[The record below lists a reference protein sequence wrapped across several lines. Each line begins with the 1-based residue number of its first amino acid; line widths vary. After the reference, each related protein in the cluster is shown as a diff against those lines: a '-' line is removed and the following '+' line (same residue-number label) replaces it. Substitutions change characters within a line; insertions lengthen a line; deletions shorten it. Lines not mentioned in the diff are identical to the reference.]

1 MSTTFEGEG
10 QTRLEGL
17 VQELLEWYQA
27 VSFPELQATVAS
39 ELDTDEKKL
48 AYALT
53 APDRSLR
60 RMANLIEE
68 ALGEGPDFRTIG
80 RWQREW
86 VRSGLMR
93 QISKRK
99 REPIFDIENRFGIEL
114 PVDVEP
120 LVEEAEES

>member
-1 MSTTFEGEG
+1 MSTTSEEEG

-27 VSFPELQATVAS
+27 VSFPDLQATVMSA
-39 ELDTDEKKL
+39 LDTDERKL
-48 AYALT
+48 AYVLT

-60 RMANLIEE
+60 RIADLIEE
-68 ALGEGPDFRTIG
+68 ALGEGPNFSKIG
-80 RWQREW
+80 SWQREW

-93 QISKRK
+93 QISKQK

-114 PVDVEP
+114 PVNVEA